1 MGVEIWRVGRWVKL
15 GGIGVEGGNKEA
27 KKAEKGEHGREEE
40 PEEERA
46 TVEPRYKYVIGRSTP
61 ILITNIFL

>member
-27 KKAEKGEHGREEE
+27 KKAEKGNMEEKKS
-40 PEEERA
+40 RRRN
-46 TVEPRYKYVIGRSTP
+46 V
-61 ILITNIFL
+61 LQ